1 MITLSAL
8 NEIIRIRHGF
18 FTREGG
24 VSTGIYASLNCGPG
38 SVDQPA
44 AVAENRARAM
54 AMMDLPETAL
64 ITVHQAHTPDV
75 VTVTG
80 PWAEGARP
88 TADAMVTTLP
98 GLALGILTADCAPVL
113 LADRKNGI
121 VAAAHAGWKG
131 AIGGVLENTVARMVE
146 LGAKP
151 ENVVGA
157 IGPCIG
163 QRSYEVG
170 PDFPATF
177 LAESAD
183 NGDFFAPSRRD
194 GHFLFDLPGYV
205 SRKLARLGLV
215 DVTRVPAD
223 TCRDG
228 ARFFSYRRATLNNE
242 PDYGRQVSVIVLER

>member
-8 NEIIRIRHGF
+8 NEIIHIRHGF

-24 VSTGIYASLNCGPG
+24 VSTGLYTSLNCGPG
-38 SVDQPA
+38 SADQPA
-44 AVAENRARAM
+44 AVAENRGRAM

-64 ITVHQAHTPDV
+64 ITVHQAHTADV

-88 TADAMVTTLP
+88 VADAMVTTVP

-113 LADRKNGI
+113 LADRKSGI

-131 AIGGVLENTVARMVE
+131 AIGGILENTVARMVE

-151 ENVVGA
+151 KNIVGA

-170 PDFPATF
+170 PDFPAAF

-183 NGDFFAPSRRD
+183 NTDFFAPSRRD

-205 SRKLARLGLV
+205 SRKLARLGLI

-242 PDYGRQVSVIVLER
+242 PDYGRQVSVIVRER

>member
-8 NEIIRIRHGF
+8 NEIIHIRHGF

-24 VSTGIYASLNCGPG
+24 VSTGLYTSLNCGPG
-38 SVDQPA
+38 SADQPA
-44 AVAENRARAM
+44 AVAENRGRAM

-64 ITVHQAHTPDV
+64 ITVHQAHTADV

-80 PWAEGARP
+80 PWAEGSRP
-88 TADAMVTTLP
+88 TADAMVTTVP

-151 ENVVGA
+151 KNIVGA

-170 PDFPATF
+170 PDFPAAF
-177 LAESAD
+177 LAENAD
-183 NGDFFAPSRRD
+183 NADFFAPSRRD
-194 GHFLFDLPGYV
+194 SHFLFDLPGYV
-205 SRKLARLGLV
+205 SRKLARLGLI

-242 PDYGRQVSVIVLER
+242 PDYGRQVSVIVRER